1 MAFIKLT
8 PEHHER
14 WNKFAFKHHW
24 FFHRTEWLTYLMNS
38 KKDVEF
44 IDHSFFAQTGQNV
57 TNIIPLIQEGDKL
70 ISPGF
75 DDEREIVKEVNRIAQ
90 ENGIKHIQV
99 NCDIKKYLSV
109 PSYTCIL
116 DLDDIKPSKGHKS
129 AIKKS
134 EQILSYNSLGSLDID
149 TFRRYYINFSK
160 EYTRP
165 KKTFELLGDW
175 IWHGVGTL
183 LEATLD
189 NKAVGYIYL
198 LHYKDYAYYFMS
210 CTPMPYKQYNVT
222 HFLMNKAFD
231 ILREKGV
238 RKFELGEQVYNSLQY
253 QPTEKER
260 SISLFKRN
268 FGGSIEVKP
277 ASEYFMDQTFMIETY
292 ANRLHK
298 YWECEHEKDI
308 IDLSKT

>member
-1 MAFIKLT
+1 MAMIKLT

-24 FFHRTEWLTYLMNS
+24 FFHRTEWLEYLMNS

-44 IDHSFFAQTGQNV
+44 IDHSFFVQTGQNI
-57 TNIIPLIQEGDKL
+57 TNIVPLIQEGDKL

-99 NCDIKKYLSV
+99 NADIKKYLSV

-116 DLDDIKPSKGHKS
+116 DLDDIRLSKGHKS
-129 AIKKS
+129 SIKKA
-134 EQILSYNSLGSLDID
+134 EQFLTCHKGYDVYS
-149 TFRRYYINFSK
+149 FRKYYINYSK

-165 KKTFELLGDW
+165 YKTFDLLGEW
-175 IWHGVGTL
+175 IRKGFGTL
-183 LEATLD
+183 LEALFEG
-189 NKAVGYIYL
+189 KIVGYIYI
-198 LHYKDYAYYFMS
+198 LHYKDYSYYFMS
-210 CTPMPYKQYNVT
+210 CTPQPYKQYNVT
-222 HFLMNKAFD
+222 HFLMSKAFD
-231 ILREKGV
+231 ILREKGI
-238 RKFELGEQVYNSLQY
+238 KEFELGEQVYNSLEY

-268 FGGSIEVKP
+268 FGGTIEVKS

-298 YWECEHEKDI
+298 YWENK
-308 IDLSKT
+308 KGN